1 MLERQKL
8 RVIVQLLFFVFIL
21 RTNGNQKPAWGSYKH
36 SEIVLLILQYAVKII
51 IALSIFHWFLKELL
65 TYYLKEPPYNW
76 LKMKCRFEISA
87 ETISI
92 NVVKSTLLFKKKA
105 RKMRS
110 SVSYVC
116 HLELHSCKLDAR
128 LPMNH
133 IPFHDCFL
141 LELSMHRLLFH
152 RFIWGFKI
160 YAVCTL
166 EQTVTCLPN
175 TELW

>member
-8 RVIVQLLFFVFIL
+8 RAIVQLLFFVFIL
-21 RTNGNQKPAWGSYKH
+21 RTKGNQMPAWGSYKH

-76 LKMKCRFEISA
+76 LKMKCRFETS
-87 ETISI
+87 TISI
-92 NVVKSTLLFKKKA
+92 NAVKITLLFKKKA

-110 SVSYVC
+110 SMSCVC
-116 HLELHSCKLDAR
+116 HLELHRCKVDAR

-133 IPFHDCFL
+133 ITFYDCLL
-141 LELSMHRLLFH
+141 LELSMQRLLFH
-152 RFIWGFKI
+152 SSIWGFRI
-160 YAVCTL
+160 YALSTL
-166 EQTVTCLPN
+166 DQTVTCLPK